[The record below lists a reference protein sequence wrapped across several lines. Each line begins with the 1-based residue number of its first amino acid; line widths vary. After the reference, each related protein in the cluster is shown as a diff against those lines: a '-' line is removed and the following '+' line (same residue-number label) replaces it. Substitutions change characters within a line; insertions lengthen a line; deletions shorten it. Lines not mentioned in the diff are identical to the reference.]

1 MSHTGRY
8 HGGLVFFG
16 DPDQALDRFT
26 RIVTATL
33 EDYGHMVER
42 QSIMDAG
49 NARVLAS
56 HYLVKLTLA
65 EAPEAIYELKMN
77 NKSLQRLEISLCPV
91 SAGQD
96 DKDISELM
104 LVVMLYRMVDVFA
117 TRSIE
122 WLDPETVLSREQ
134 FLEAFTNVSPRRVQV
149 TNVYPR
155 RVQGR
160 GHGRQ
165 EIIEPSDVAFH
176 SVEETAHDLAERYD
190 ALSDQSAQDEE
201 FAMID
206 LTDEE
211 TLALAFRFTAHT
223 DDVDAI
229 TPEEH
234 AQNDIRRLATW
245 GMTGMVAFLSAP
257 VALSMAA
264 VNLARGEDFRLN
276 TNVLSLTGLLVM
288 LQSTGALA
296 SVVSYLPL

>member
-1 MSHTGRY
+1 VTKHLTEVLLVPQIGIY

-16 DPDQALDRFT
+16 NPDQALDRFT

-33 EDYGHMVER
+33 EDYGNSVER
-42 QSIMDAG
+42 QSILDASQ
-49 NARVLAS
+49 ARVVAS
-56 HYLVKLTLA
+56 QYLVKLTLR
-65 EAPEAIYELKMN
+65 EAPDAIFEIKMN
-77 NKSLQRLEISLCPV
+77 NKSLQRLEISLCPAA
-91 SAGQD
+91 SDRD

-122 WLDPETVLSREQ
+122 WLDAGTVLTIDE
-134 FLEAFTNVSPRRVQV
+134 FLTAFTNVSPRRV
-149 TNVYPR
+149 R
-155 RVQGR
+155 
-160 GHGRQ
+160 GRQ
-165 EIIEPSDVAFH
+165 EVLEAGDAPFV
-176 SVEETAHDLAERYD
+176 SVDDTEQGLAQRYD
-190 ALSDQSAQDEE
+190 ALAEQVDQDAAYDLV
-201 FAMID
+201 D

-211 TLALAFRFTAHT
+211 TLALAYRFSPRPEDKNAF
-223 DDVDAI
+223 
-229 TPEEH
+229 TPEEL

-257 VALSMAA
+257 VALSLAA

-296 SVVSYLPL
+296 SAVSYLPL